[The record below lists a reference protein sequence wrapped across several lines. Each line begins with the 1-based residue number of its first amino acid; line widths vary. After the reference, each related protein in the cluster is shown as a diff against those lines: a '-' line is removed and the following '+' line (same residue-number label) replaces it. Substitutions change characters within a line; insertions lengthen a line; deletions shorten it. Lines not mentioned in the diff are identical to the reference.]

1 MEPNPSLPRQKT
13 QPPLLYFPQHSG
25 DIYYIRFLREKISK
39 MAGQIKEVTENSFR
53 LWTYFVLEKE
63 RWNSLEVRT
72 VLQELIK
79 ELCDWLAPRSISLI

>member
-1 MEPNPSLPRQKT
+1 MTGRL
-13 QPPLLYFPQHSG
+13 
-25 DIYYIRFLREKISK
+25 
-39 MAGQIKEVTENSFR
+39 KEVAENSFR

-72 VLQELIK
+72 LLQELIK